1 MTRGKKKRAGGGG
14 SDVPRPL
21 RGRLIALGEQK
32 VRCSFRGGDSP
43 RLPATQ
49 ARILPGA
56 VSGSGRGEQGAAA
69 RWTGAECCREEPG
82 RPCLACEAPE
92 VVRSP
97 TSGRPSTGSL
107 PLSHDQVIRGAA
119 SAWWGAEQLLGQG
132 RKAVSFSPLTLLWT
146 SSDGKAEVKCSCG
159 ERAEEFFPLI
169 LWYGQFSSKNA
180 SLLFQIVDYYIQ
192 SRLAP
197 KYNRVWYVNR
207 KLQTSFIN
215 PGLA

>member
-1 MTRGKKKRAGGGG
+1 M
-14 SDVPRPL
+14 
-21 RGRLIALGEQK
+21 
-32 VRCSFRGGDSP
+32 
-43 RLPATQ
+43 
-49 ARILPGA
+49 
-56 VSGSGRGEQGAAA
+56 
-69 RWTGAECCREEPG
+69 
-82 RPCLACEAPE
+82 
-92 VVRSP
+92 RSP